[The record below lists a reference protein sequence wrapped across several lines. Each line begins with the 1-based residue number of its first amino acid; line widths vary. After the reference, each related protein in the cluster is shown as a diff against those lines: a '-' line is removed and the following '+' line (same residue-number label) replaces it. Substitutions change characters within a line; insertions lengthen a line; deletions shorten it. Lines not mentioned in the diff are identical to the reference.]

1 MKYTLSLIVALLLLG
16 CGQPAN
22 EFRLGLFWGAE
33 ETNEEL
39 AYSID
44 IITADDL
51 AEINVKNRIA
61 LTRDNDRL
69 GIKPIKEVMESASY
83 EYYEIPSKHRT
94 EHNGKINFGYVWIKP
109 KERDSGN
116 WTNTQLWVK
125 ASVLAEG
132 KTICH
137 NIGSNNPW
145 AFYLSGGACDI
156 QAFDICDDSI
166 TKLGLMYSKH
176 YDIGLLSSTAHVLNI
191 CEQPKD

>member
-1 MKYTLSLIVALLLLG
+1 MKYTFSLIVALILLG

-33 ETNEEL
+33 ETSEEL
-39 AYSID
+39 AYSTD

-51 AEINVKNRIA
+51 AKIDTKRRIA

-69 GIKPIKEVMESASY
+69 DIKPIKEVMESASY
-83 EYYEIPSKHRT
+83 EYYEIPPKHRS
-94 EHNGKINFGYVWIKP
+94 EHDGKINYGYIWVKP
-109 KERDSGN
+109 KESDSRN

-132 KTICH
+132 KIICH
-137 NIGSNNPW
+137 NIGSHDPW
-145 AFYLSGGACDI
+145 TFYLSGRACDI

-166 TKLGLMYSKH
+166 PKLGLIYSKR
-176 YDIGLLSSTAHVLNI
+176 YDIVLLSSTANVLNI
-191 CEQPKD
+191 CEQPED